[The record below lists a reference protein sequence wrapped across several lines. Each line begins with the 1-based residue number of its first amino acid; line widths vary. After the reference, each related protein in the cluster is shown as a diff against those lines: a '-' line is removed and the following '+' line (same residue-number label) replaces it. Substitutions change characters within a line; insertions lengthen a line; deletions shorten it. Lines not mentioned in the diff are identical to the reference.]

1 MNQGLSG
8 EYVSPW
14 HIASTFAVVAA
25 EPHRMFLWEPPSTPL
40 RKVLFW
46 SAHTRVQATYY
57 RRGISQSQIMISK
70 YVIKYCQEQQQI
82 LRGGVCLLVF
92 FIKENRNDRELKT

>member
-1 MNQGLSG
+1 
-8 EYVSPW
+8 
-14 HIASTFAVVAA
+14 
-25 EPHRMFLWEPPSTPL
+25 
-40 RKVLFW
+40 
-46 SAHTRVQATYY
+46 
-57 RRGISQSQIMISK
+57 MISK